1 MISSANA
8 DSAEESR
15 ESLYRREL
23 TTILRFGALATSSL
37 NIDTVLDNAMKWAEE
52 FMGTEASSLF
62 ELDEAKDLLFVRLSR
77 GPGKEPLKGITVQ
90 LGEGI
95 VGHVVQTGKP
105 MVVQD
110 VTREKRFTDRFDRMT
125 GFKTKSMICVP
136 LIVRNRPVG
145 AIEVIN
151 KKSGEGFART
161 DLELLLSMSQFVA
174 IAMENA
180 QLYRQMS
187 DQFHSTTQEL
197 RLAQEKLIRAER
209 LAAMSHLAEGVAH
222 EIRNP
227 IMTIG
232 GFARRIKAELTD
244 DRFRKYIDIIMEETV
259 RLENLVR
266 YIHDFLDV
274 QAAALH
280 AEPVAPVIEE
290 ALRTVETE
298 AAQQNVTI
306 VRDFRL
312 DNLSIPMDRRQI
324 RRALYHL
331 FANAIDA
338 MPKGGTL
345 TITASQEK
353 EGFVISV
360 CDTGCGIP
368 KEVLDSI
375 YDPFFTS
382 KTKGA
387 GLGLTMA
394 HQIIMNHR
402 GEIKIR
408 SELDKGTIATIRLP
422 TGEAGS
428 GERS

>member
-1 MISSANA
+1 
-8 DSAEESR
+8 
-15 ESLYRREL
+15 
-23 TTILRFGALATSSL
+23 
-37 NIDTVLDNAMKWAEE
+37 EE

-62 ELDEAKDLLFVRLSR
+62 ELDEAKELLFVRLSR

-95 VGHVVQTGKP
+95 VGHVVQSGKP
-105 MVVQD
+105 MVIQD

-136 LIVRNRPVG
+136 LILRNRPVG

-151 KKSGEGFART
+151 KKSGRRFARA
-161 DLELLLSMSQFVA
+161 DLELLLSMAQFVA

-180 QLYRQMS
+180 QLYRKMS
-187 DQFHSTTQEL
+187 DQFHSTSQEL
-197 RLAQEKLIRAER
+197 RLAQKKLIRAER

-244 DRFRKYIDIIMEETV
+244 ARFRKYIDIIMEETL
-259 RLENLVR
+259 RLENLVTH
-266 YIHDFLDV
+266 IHDFLDV
-274 QAAALH
+274 QAASPH
-280 AEPVAPVIEE
+280 SEPVAQVIEE
-290 ALRTVETE
+290 ALGTVETE
-298 AAQQNVTI
+298 AAQLNVTI
-306 VRDFRL
+306 IRDFRL
-312 DNLSIPMDRRQI
+312 DNLSIPIDRRQI
-324 RRALYHL
+324 RTALYHL
-331 FANAIDA
+331 IANAIDA

-345 TITASQEK
+345 TIAASQEK
-353 EGFVISV
+353 DALVISV
-360 CDTGCGIP
+360 QDTGCGIP
-368 KEVLDSI
+368 KELLDSI

-382 KTKGA
+382 KTKGT
-387 GLGLTMA
+387 GLGLTMV

-402 GEIKIR
+402 GEIRIR
-408 SELDKGTIATIRLP
+408 SEVDKGTIATIRLP
-422 TGEAGS
+422 IREADS

>member
-1 MISSANA
+1 MTPSPHPGSS
-8 DSAEESR
+8 EESR

-23 TTILRFGALATSSL
+23 STILRLGALVTSSL
-37 NIDTVLDNAMKWAEE
+37 NIDAVLDNALKWAEE
-52 FMGTEASSLF
+52 FIGTEASSLF
-62 ELDEAKDLLFVRLSR
+62 ELDEAKGLLFVRLSR
-77 GPGKEPLKGITVQ
+77 GPREDPVRGITVM

-110 VTREKRFTDRFDRMT
+110 VSKEKKFTDRFDRMT

-136 LIVRNRPVG
+136 LLVRNRPVG

-151 KKSGEGFART
+151 KKSGKRFARA
-161 DLELLLSMSQFVA
+161 DLELMMSMAQFVA

-180 QLYRQMS
+180 HLYRQMS

-197 RLAQEKLIRAER
+197 RLTQEKLIRAER
-209 LAAMSHLAEGVAH
+209 LAAMSHLAQGVAH

-232 GFARRIKAELTD
+232 GFARRIKTELTD

-259 RLENLVR
+259 RLENLVKQ
-266 YIHDFLDV
+266 IHDFLQV
-274 QAAALH
+274 QAATLRMGRIAL
-280 AEPVAPVIEE
+280 VIEE
-290 ALRTVETE
+290 ALKSVEAE
-298 AAQQNVTI
+298 AIQQNVTI
-306 VRDFRL
+306 VREDRL
-312 DNLSIPMDRRQI
+312 DAMVIPMDRLQI
-324 RRALYHL
+324 RTALSHL
-331 FANAIDA
+331 FRNALEA
-338 MPKGGTL
+338 MPKGGVL
-345 TITASQEK
+345 TITAGQAEESL
-353 EGFVISV
+353 ILSV
-360 CDTGCGIP
+360 RDTGCGIP
-368 KEVLDSI
+368 KKVIDSI

-387 GLGLTMA
+387 GLGLTMV

-408 SELDKGTIATIRLP
+408 SEVDKGTTATIRLP
-422 TGEAGS
+422 LRESDTR
-428 GERS
+428 ERS

>member
-105 MVVQD
+105 MVIQD